1 MTTSPDCPSKA
12 QRRPFSA
19 QHPVQAKIMLKVMAL
34 LKRKD
39 GITFEEFSRYWRE
52 RHAPL
57 VLKTLPGL
65 RRYVQ
70 NHAMRLSKGHPP
82 FDGVAEIWLDDL
94 QSWRDMLG
102 FMASEEGKVIR
113 EDEERFLDRGSIVF
127 LLVEEKVIKE

>member
-1 MTTSPDCPSKA
+1 M
-12 QRRPFSA
+12 
-19 QHPVQAKIMLKVMAL
+19 VKVMAL
-34 LKRKD
+34 LKRKE

-70 NHAMRLSKGHPP
+70 NHALRLSKGEPP

-94 QSWRDMLG
+94 QSWRDMVG
-102 FMASEEGKVIR
+102 FMSTEEGKAIR
-113 EDEERFLDRGSIVF
+113 EDEEQFLDRGKFVL
-127 LLVEEKVIKE
+127 LLVEEKVIKK